1 MIEVNKE
8 YSTEEFKAAL
18 GISKRA
24 WDTRREEILEY
35 CEDFF
40 RFDIKIK
47 GRAKTYVVKEIYAEF
62 EPLPR
67 KTKSAE
73 KSRFYLAQASERIE
87 EQPLNTSSN
96 LGRIIFQQNNK
107 YDVSETTIT
116 KTLRP
121 LINLN
126 YDKTNYQWCKL
137 DRDINE
143 YIPLTDEQGEYLIQ
157 CLSSSYKEDYKNI
170 VLEQNAALVNAYFN
184 REISRKEF
192 DAQAGQMLID
202 HYTYSMNLFKGKYGF
217 WPVRVPTLVRKN
229 DELKISEEEIV

>member
-40 RFDIKIK
+40 RFDIKIR
-47 GRAKTYVVKEIYAEF
+47 GRTKTYIVKEIYAEF

-126 YDKTNYQWCKL
+126 YDKTNYQWCQL
-137 DRDINE
+137 DRDTNE
-143 YIPLTDEQGEYLIQ
+143 
-157 CLSSSYKEDYKNI
+157 
-170 VLEQNAALVNAYFN
+170 
-184 REISRKEF
+184 
-192 DAQAGQMLID
+192 
-202 HYTYSMNLFKGKYGF
+202 
-217 WPVRVPTLVRKN
+217 
-229 DELKISEEEIV
+229 